1 MQLSMQDGM
10 NGGRS
15 MAKVRG
21 LSKPTAARRFMQEQD
36 RAEMPADNNAAISE
50 VRPSCHSLCTCLSC
64 L

>member
-10 NGGRS
+10 NGGHS
-15 MAKVRG
+15 IGKVRG

-36 RAEMPADNNAAISE
+36 RAEVPADNTAAILE